1 MIITKTTKYN
11 RSYKKNIV
19 NKHLIKES
27 ERIENIINFLLS
39 KNNFHE
45 VMNDSLRNIYGIS
58 KKNGD
63 LKEYYTA
70 RVNDKMRL
78 LMKPNSNYPYDLI
91 EIEEIIFC
99 DIDNTHYGEG

>member
-11 RSYKKNIV
+11 RSYKKNIID
-19 NKHLIKES
+19 KHLTKES

-39 KNNFHE
+39 KNNFQE
-45 VMNDSLRNIYGIS
+45 VINDPLKNIYGIN
-58 KKNGD
+58 KKSGD

-70 RVNDKMRL
+70 KINGKMRL

>member
-39 KNNFHE
+39 KNNFQE

-58 KKNGD
+58 KK
-63 LKEYYTA
+63 KW
-70 RVNDKMRL
+70 
-78 LMKPNSNYPYDLI
+78 
-91 EIEEIIFC
+91 
-99 DIDNTHYGEG
+99 

>member
-19 NKHLIKES
+19 NKHLTKES

-39 KNNFHE
+39 KN
-45 VMNDSLRNIYGIS
+45 IYGIS
-58 KKNGD
+58 KKSGD
-63 LKEYYTA
+63 SKEYYTA